1 MFRVVLDANQF
12 VSALLNAHGFPA
24 RILNAWRHGVFE
36 LVLSVS
42 ILEEIRRVLN
52 YPRLRRVHK
61 KSAAEIDS
69 FLEDLSVLAFMA
81 PELIQLFVVKDP
93 DDNKFLVAAVESESK
108 YLVTGDSDLLKI
120 MEYDSVKIVTARE
133 FVQELKFQGLLK

>member
-24 RILNAWRHGVFE
+24 RILNAWRHGIFE